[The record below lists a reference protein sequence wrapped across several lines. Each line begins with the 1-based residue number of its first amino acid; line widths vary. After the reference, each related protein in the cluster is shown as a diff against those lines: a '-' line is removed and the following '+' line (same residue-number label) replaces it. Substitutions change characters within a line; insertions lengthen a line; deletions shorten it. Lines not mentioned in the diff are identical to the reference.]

1 MGFGFSMSDLFAALK
16 IIKDSVE
23 AVNDKKGAAAD
34 YASLASEIGSL
45 WDGLEAVEEIRSDPD
60 LSDKQVAA
68 IKRAVDA
75 CYDSLESFLASIS
88 DYQPHLAT
96 NSSGFTSNYR
106 KIKWA
111 LCKKDDVAKF
121 RAHLGRH
128 ISSINMLLITF
139 QAKQNMDAKK
149 AGSNMLVQA
158 LQSEENSITG
168 MMKGLSIDQRQF
180 FMIMVQQNK
189 QLMQSIEDMRMM
201 LQLQANVPP
210 QVMLQQPVIFLDPFG
225 KTAPFHLEFIDSSE
239 CFMAVLKARFSNA
252 GVTPAGLSKLDNHDF
267 LIQDTRRRR
276 PIDLNKNWASAFR
289 PGQNVDMSMIFHRFA
304 CPPSTCPVCL
314 ETNEDDHEQVH
325 CRACGL
331 CYQNIQAISRRSREW
346 DPSLPAEV
354 SVSGD
359 EIPYIQRQRG
369 KEPEVKVFR
378 PTQEAE
384 DELFDGY
391 RRVQLVSQSLD
402 LLDGKFPAL
411 QLIEDFC
418 RFAELLKGVP
428 NNTSAFVPEIQDLRA
443 RAAQHLL
450 RQRSSFPAFASFSQI
465 ADVRRRLGQESL
477 DLRIEIDKLVY
488 NLYNDSDTKELM
500 KYVKQSMSPF
510 SRSPISIDAADF
522 GSLPAYPSDNGRDY
536 YTGVLTRMA
545 SLSDFTKSSK
555 PSVRSRE
562 RMEWL
567 LLDGGSK

>member
-1 MGFGFSMSDLFAALK
+1 MAVGFGFSMSDLFAALK

-34 YASLASEIGSL
+34 YANLAAEIGSL
-45 WDGLEAVEEIRSDPD
+45 WDGLETVEEIQSDPD
-60 LSDKQVAA
+60 LSEKQIAA

-88 DYQPHLAT
+88 DYQPHLAP
-96 NSSGFTSNYR
+96 NSSGFASNYR

-121 RAHLGRH
+121 RAQLGRH

-139 QAKQNMDAKK
+139 QAKQNLDAKK
-149 AGSNMLVQA
+149 PRSNIMVKA

-168 MMKGLSIDQRQF
+168 MMKGLSVEQRQF
-180 FMIMVQQNK
+180 FMIIVQQNK
-189 QLMQSIEDMRMM
+189 QLMQSVEDMRMM
-201 LQLQANVPP
+201 LQMQAKIPP

-239 CFMAVLKARFSNA
+239 CFIAVLKVRFSNA

-267 LIQDTRRRR
+267 LIQDSRRRR
-276 PIDLNKNWASAFR
+276 PIDLKKNWSSVFR

-331 CYQNIQAISRRSREW
+331 CYQNVQAISSRSREW
-346 DPSLPAEV
+346 DPNLSAEV
-354 SVSGD
+354 SMSGD
-359 EIPYIQRQRG
+359 DIPYIQQQSG
-369 KEPEVKVFR
+369 KRPEIKVFR

-428 NNTSAFVPEIQDLRA
+428 DDTSAFVPDIRDLSA
-443 RAAQHLL
+443 RAVQHLL
-450 RQRSSFPAFASFSQI
+450 QQRSSFPAFSSFSQI
-465 ADVRRRLGQESL
+465 EQVRRRLGQESL
-477 DLRIEIDKLVY
+477 DLRKQIDKLVY
-488 NLYNDSDTKELM
+488 NLYNDTDTKELM
-500 KYVKQSMSPF
+500 KYVKQSMS
-510 SRSPISIDAADF
+510 
-522 GSLPAYPSDNGRDY
+522 
-536 YTGVLTRMA
+536 A
-545 SLSDFTKSSK
+545 SLGHLSPLT
-555 PSVRSRE
+555 PLT
-562 RMEWL
+562 L
-567 LLDGGSK
+567 LLFQHIRPIMEEITTQVY